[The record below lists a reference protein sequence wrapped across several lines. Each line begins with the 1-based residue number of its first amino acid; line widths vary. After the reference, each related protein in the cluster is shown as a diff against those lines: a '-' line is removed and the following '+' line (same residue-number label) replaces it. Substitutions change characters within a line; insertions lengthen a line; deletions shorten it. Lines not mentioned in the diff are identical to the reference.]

1 MKSLIFVFL
10 SALLSAQISPA
21 RGKGE
26 VFKHRPERPYDNINY
41 SGLVIVERSMY
52 GLKFQDKQLSSEV
65 KNRIEKFFKRHLNG
79 YTELKTY
86 QIRIQKKHGKW
97 YVDNIEI

>member
-26 VFKHRPERPYDNINY
+26 VFKHRPEIPYENTNY
-41 SGLVIVERSMY
+41 SGLVVVERSMY
-52 GLKFQDKQLSSEV
+52 GLNFQDKQLSSEV
-65 KNRIEKFFKRHLNG
+65 KNRIDKFFKRHLNG

-86 QIRIQKKHGKW
+86 QIRIQKKRGKW